1 MKRSKTQ
8 TRLKILDAAYGLM
21 WRQGFLRV
29 SMDEIALRAGVTK
42 RTLYQHF
49 PSKDDLLAA
58 TLAHSSELAI
68 GRLRAFPHSGTAA
81 EFLDAFFGELA
92 DWAAKPRWSG
102 GGFTRVVMELADLRG
117 HPARSIARKHKKA
130 VEDWL
135 TGVLAA
141 RRVSSAADRAREI
154 MLLMEGA
161 MALMLI
167 HGDRTYAGAAANAA
181 KILVQRK

>member
-1 MKRSKTQ
+1 
-8 TRLKILDAAYGLM
+8 M

-29 SMDEIALRAGVTK
+29 SMDEIAERAEVTK

-58 TLAHSSELAI
+58 TLAHSSDLAMA
-68 GRLRAFPHSGTAA
+68 RLRKFPVSKTPND
-81 EFLDAFFGELA
+81 FIDQLFSQLA

-102 GGFTRVVMELADLRG
+102 GGFTRVVVELADLRG
-117 HPARSIARKHKKA
+117 HPARSIARKHKAA
-130 VEDWL
+130 VEEWIAGAL
-135 TGVLAA
+135 SSIG
-141 RRVSSAADRAREI
+141 VSSPAVRARET

-167 HGDRTYAGAAANAA
+167 HGNRDYARAAAKAA
-181 KILVQRK
+181 KALIR